1 MSVIG
6 FLITRDVVRGGYPFL
21 EAIHGALGLCDR
33 IHVLDGE
40 SSDGTWHALAELREI
55 VSAERLVL
63 HRAPWQPRPRQ
74 HPLRAATNQLLEQI
88 PSGPDDWRFHFQA
101 NEIVTPD
108 CAVELATA
116 LQRHLRAALL
126 RIPVTAVMGLDLVV
140 RTRFRGRLFRSD
152 PLVEAIGDA
161 FDCGVDRRRLLGEPW
176 LAPRMLWLRA
186 RTARVELAHPVL
198 RFRAPLPDDY
208 PAKLEA
214 RVRLESRGDRLR
226 EELEVARAALA
237 AAHSGGLPIDAF
249 WEQIWERNPYVRG
262 DGGSEGPIPPERR
275 LARLPAVLEPLRGA
289 WSYDVERSLA
299 ALARREVPVP
309 AYGCDG

>member
-1 MSVIG
+1 
-6 FLITRDVVRGGYPFL
+6 
-21 EAIHGALGLCDR
+21 
-33 IHVLDGE
+33 
-40 SSDGTWHALAELREI
+40 
-55 VSAERLVL
+55 
-63 HRAPWQPRPRQ
+63 
-74 HPLRAATNQLLEQI
+74 
-88 PSGPDDWRFHFQA
+88 
-101 NEIVTPD
+101 
-108 CAVELATA
+108 
-116 LQRHLRAALL
+116 
-126 RIPVTAVMGLDLVV
+126 MGLDLVV

-214 RVRLESRGDRLR
+214 RVRLEPRGDRLR

-249 WEQIWERNPYVRG
+249 WEQIWERIPYVRG

-289 WSYDVERSLA
+289 WAYDVERSLA